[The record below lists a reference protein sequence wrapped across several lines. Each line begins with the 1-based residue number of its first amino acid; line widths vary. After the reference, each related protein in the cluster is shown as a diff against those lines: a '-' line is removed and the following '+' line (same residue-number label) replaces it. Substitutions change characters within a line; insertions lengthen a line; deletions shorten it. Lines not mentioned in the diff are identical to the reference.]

1 MMKKPGIAAI
11 LAYDGL
17 ATFEYGI
24 AWELFGLER
33 PELDV
38 PWYDC
43 RVVSI
48 EGRRVRGGGGV
59 IVEANAGIELL
70 RRARTIVIPGW
81 RRLERPPEPVLAALR
96 AAAKRGAR
104 LMSICSG
111 AFMLGYAGLL
121 DGRRATTHWRYTA
134 ELAALFP
141 AVQVE
146 NDVLYVDEGN
156 ILTSAGSAAGMDV
169 GLHLIRRDHGARI
182 ANMVARRMVMP
193 PHREGGQA
201 QYVETPVSIRPGRSI
216 GQTLDWART
225 RLNEPLAISDLAHRA
240 AMSPRTF
247 LRQFTATVGMSP
259 NAWLQRERIGRART
273 LMETTSLGLAEIA
286 VQCGYGSLETFRVA
300 FRRNVGA
307 APGAYRQRFGPG
319 HAILAPQEGRPRS
332 NNRS

>member
-1 MMKKPGIAAI
+1 MLKNPGIVA
-11 LAYDGL
+11 LVVHNGL
-17 ATFEYGI
+17 PTFEYGI
-24 AWELFGLER
+24 AWELFGLDR

-59 IVEANAGIELL
+59 IVEADAGIELL
-70 RRARTIVIPGW
+70 KRARTIVIPGW
-81 RRLERPPEPVLAALR
+81 RRHERPAEPVLAALR
-96 AAAKRGAR
+96 GAAKRGAR
-104 LMSICSG
+104 LLSICSG

-141 AVQVE
+141 AAQVE

-156 ILTSAGSAAGMDV
+156 ILTSAGSAAGMDA
-169 GLHLIRRDHGARI
+169 GLHLIRRDYDARI

-216 GQTLDWART
+216 GQTLDWARA
-225 RLNEPLAISDLAHRA
+225 RLNEPLTIGDLARRA

-259 NAWLQRERIGRART
+259 NTWLQRERIGRART
-273 LMETTSLGLAEIA
+273 LMESTPITLADIA
-286 VQCGYGSLETFRVA
+286 TQCGYSSMETFRVA
-300 FRRNVGA
+300 FRRHVGT
-307 APGAYRQRFGPG
+307 APGAYRKRFGMA
-319 HAILAPQEGRPRS
+319 HEQARAI
-332 NNRS
+332 